1 MCNCAWKI
9 LRGASEAS
17 TESAIV
23 GASAPKTENEA
34 NRTIARPNKLLPP
47 REPIPPPIEP
57 YVNISVWPDQL
68 AAAAL
73 AIHRQI
79 RVGSPAIISHVPVR
93 GKFIT
98 FEGLDGSGKST
109 QVEKLARSLRAHGLS
124 VTITREPGGTSAGE
138 RIREVLLHSATA
150 GITPLT
156 EMALMFASRAQHI
169 HEVILPALA
178 EGRIVLCD
186 RFTDSTEAY
195 QGAGRK
201 LGTKAVLE
209 MHEILCGN
217 LRPDLT
223 ILLDNEVAFSV
234 ERARRRN
241 RKHKGA
247 RSEKGSERDENRF
260 EQENRA
266 FFGRVRHA
274 YLAIAA
280 REPQR
285 VHVINA
291 RGTPSETHAIIM
303 ELVRKKLKI

>member
-1 MCNCAWKI
+1 
-9 LRGASEAS
+9 
-17 TESAIV
+17 V
-23 GASAPKTENEA
+23 
-34 NRTIARPNKLLPP
+34 
-47 REPIPPPIEP
+47 
-57 YVNISVWPDQL
+57 
-68 AAAAL
+68 
-73 AIHRQI
+73 
-79 RVGSPAIISHVPVR
+79 PAR

-124 VTITREPGGTSAGE
+124 VVITREPGGTAAGE
-138 RIREVLLHSATA
+138 RIREVLLHSATS
-150 GITPLT
+150 GLSPHT

-195 QGAGRK
+195 QGGGRK
-201 LGTKAVLE
+201 LGSKAVLQL
-209 MHEILCGN
+209 HEILCGN
-217 LRPDLT
+217 LQPDLT
-223 ILLDNEVAFSV
+223 VLLDNEVAFTV

-241 RKHKGA
+241 RKNKSG
-247 RSEKGSERDENRF
+247 RSEKGSEKDENRF

-285 VHVINA
+285 VHVVNA
-291 RGTPSETHAIIM
+291 RGTPNETHAVIM
-303 ELVRKKLKI
+303 EVVRKKFKL